1 MCRGTVNRTVA
12 LRSPSILFRDYRNA
26 TNFYYEGKICEVN
39 EPINK
44 PWDKE
49 PCLAFK
55 LFSDRIKTTF
65 CKVCLECGR
74 SRLAFSG
81 REDVAIGKVNKFLR
95 DVLLWSRSVLLLLA
109 PTTRKCDSSQWCPRL
124 LTEFGFLKSSFPYVS
139 DKMKRC
145 TGVFKRNCCLC
156 LTWYEGTLLNPASLL
171 SRQASVL
178 PTFAKKGPRPSPRPR
193 PSPSLG
199 LQDQPTVNG
208 KSIRRLR
215 GCSGSEGP
223 SKTERVLHSRPKPG
237 GRLCHLFCNN
247 IKKQIQR
254 YQNENTKI
262 SKYK

>member
-1 MCRGTVNRTVA
+1 MEN
-12 LRSPSILFRDYRNA
+12 
-26 TNFYYEGKICEVN
+26 CEVY

-44 PWDKE
+44 PWNKE

-55 LFSDRIKTTF
+55 LFSDRIKTAF

-81 REDVAIGKVNKFLR
+81 REDVAIGKLNKFLR

-109 PTTRKCDSSQWCPRL
+109 PTSRKCVRRQWCSRL
-124 LTEFGFLKSSFPYVS
+124 FGTVWFLEIFSTFSFVS
-139 DKMKRC
+139 DQMERC

-171 SRQASVL
+171 SRQASVP
-178 PTFAKKGPRPSPRPR
+178 PTFAKKGPR

-208 KSIRRLR
+208 KISEDSEAAAAQKARAKLSAYYTR
-215 GCSGSEGP
+215 GPNQVVGYV
-223 SKTERVLHSRPKPG
+223 T
-237 GRLCHLFCNN
+237 FFA
-247 IKKQIQR
+247 I
-254 YQNENTKI
+254 
-262 SKYK
+262 